1 MQPASRVTLKQY
13 GWVMFRRKKRDPKER
28 HPDSGAERQLWT
40 RHPSALD
47 ALSGRL
53 PDPEPVDDEDKS
65 QIYPD
70 EIDPE
75 WADPDT
81 AE

>member
-1 MQPASRVTLKQY
+1 
-13 GWVMFRRKKRDPKER
+13 MFRRTKRESKKR
-28 HPDSGAERQLWT
+28 PDSDRAQYWQRKPGG
-40 RHPSALD
+40 LD

-53 PDPEPVDDEDKS
+53 PSPQPDDGEGKTEV
-65 QIYPD
+65 YPD

>member
-1 MQPASRVTLKQY
+1 VF
-13 GWVMFRRKKRDPKER
+13 WRKKRKPKE
-28 HPDSGAERQLWT
+28 PPSDSAADAQIWT
-40 RHPSALD
+40 REPSALD

-53 PDPEPVDDEDKS
+53 PDPERVGDQDKS
-65 QIYPD
+65 DVYPD

>member
-1 MQPASRVTLKQY
+1 
-13 GWVMFRRKKRDPKER
+13 MFRRTKRESKKR
-28 HPDSGAERQLWT
+28 PDSDRAQYWPRT
-40 RHPSALD
+40 PSGLD

-53 PDPEPVDDEDKS
+53 PGPQPVDGEGKTEV
-65 QIYPD
+65 YPD